1 MSLTPYS
8 VSASP
13 LGTSIYRFASVDA
26 PAQYVPELVHTT
38 VQNKTGTNIN
48 NVIRISAPITAVVDG
63 VTTSANKF
71 IAEFKFTALRSV
83 KEDTMRIRVL
93 DEMIAYLTANRNNI
107 ANGSSRPV
115 A

>member
-13 LGTSIYRFASVDA
+13 LGTSIYRFADVDV

-38 VQNKTGTNIN
+38 VQNKIGTNIN
-48 NVIRISAPITAVVDG
+48 NVIRISAPIATEVDG
-63 VTTSANKF
+63 VTVSANKF

-83 KEDTMRIRVL
+83 KEDTMRLRVI
-93 DEMIAYLTANRNNI
+93 DEMIAYLTANRVNI
-107 ANGSSRPV
+107 ANGSSRP
-115 A
+115 AA

>member
-13 LGTSIYRFASVDA
+13 LGESIYRFAGVDV

-38 VQNKTGTNIN
+38 VQNKLGTNIN
-48 NVIRISAPITAVVDG
+48 NVIRIAAPITVNIDG
-63 VTTSANKF
+63 VTTSVNKF

-83 KEDTMRIRVL
+83 KEDTMRLRVI

-107 ANGSSRPV
+107 AIGSSRPV